1 MYGGVRLEKGSRLAP
16 REPRNLPKDATS
28 DRASDSASATP
39 TGVLA
44 EPGFECRFPRRVNVN
59 RHTSVSLIAL
69 IVPCLVCAAPDPAP
83 TPSLTI
89 YNQNFAVVRQEIPLD
104 LKSGTTSVRLTDIT
118 AHLEPDSVI
127 LRDPSGKRPLQ
138 VLEQNYRADPV
149 SEVLLLS
156 LYEGKTINFLVQ
168 TGGKQEVVPGK
179 IIRSGYVPH
188 DVMAQSRYGGEY
200 YQSQIAY
207 AQNSQPIVEIEGQ
220 IRFGLPGTPMF
231 PALADD
237 TVLKPTLQW
246 LLASDKPGPVLAE
259 LSYVTGGLTWQ
270 ADYNIVAPEKGDVVD
285 IVGWVTMDNQSGKD
299 FENARI
305 KLMAGDV
312 NKVQNGQPIDIGY
325 ASLSV
330 GGVVGGMQ
338 PPVTEKAFDEY
349 HLYSLAR
356 TTTLHDRETK
366 QVEFVRANN
375 VATKQVYIYDGLKID
390 PNRYN
395 GWNIEMIRNNS
406 EYGTESNPKIWV
418 MREFTNSEANHL
430 GMPLP
435 KGRVRFYRR
444 NDDGQMEF
452 TGENVIDHTPRDEKV
467 RVYTGNAFD
476 LTGERRRTD
485 YKVDNNHHTLDES
498 FEIKLRNHKKEPV
511 DIRVVEHLYRWMNW
525 DVPTHSD
532 PFNKTDSKTIEFP
545 VTIAPDAEKTITYT
559 AHYSW

>member
-1 MYGGVRLEKGSRLAP
+1 MQYF
-16 REPRNLPKDATS
+16 TQI
-28 DRASDSASATP
+28 RAAIVTP
-39 TGVLA
+39 ARVLS
-44 EPGFECRFPRRVNVN
+44 ELGFETTLRSEVYVN
-59 RHTSVSLIAL
+59 RHPSFLVTVL
-69 IVPCLVCAAPDPAP
+69 IVLCLLSVAADEAP
-83 TPSLTI
+83 NPSLTI
-89 YNQNFAVVRQEIPLD
+89 YNQDFAVVRQQVPLE
-104 LKSGTTSVRLTDIT
+104 LKAGTTSVRLTDIT

-138 VLEQNYRADPV
+138 VLEQNYRADPL
-149 SEVLLLS
+149 SEGLLLS
-156 LYEGKTINFLVQ
+156 LYEGKTIDFLVQ
-168 TGGKQEVVPGK
+168 TGDRQTIVRGT

-188 DVMAQSRYGGEY
+188 DVMAQSRYGNQY
-200 YQSQIAY
+200 YQSQMTF
-207 AQNSQPIVEIEGQ
+207 AQNSQPIVEVEGKV
-220 IRFGLPGTPMF
+220 RFGLPGTPEF

-246 LLASDKPGPVLAE
+246 LLGSDKSGSMLAE

-312 NKVQNGQPIDIGY
+312 NKVQNGQADMRAYSMAGPIGGIG
-325 ASLSV
+325 
-330 GGVVGGMQ
+330 GGMQ

-375 VATKQVYIYDGLKID
+375 VATKQLYIYDGLKID

-406 EYGTESNPKIWV
+406 EYGTESNPKVWV
-418 MREFTNSEANHL
+418 MREFANSDANHL

-467 RVYTGNAFD
+467 RVYTGSAFD
-476 LTGERRRTD
+476 LVGERRRTD
-485 YKVDNNHHTLDES
+485 YKVDNNKHMLDES

-525 DVPTHSD
+525 EIPTHSD

-545 VTIAPDAEKTITYT
+545 VTLAPDAEKTITYT